1 MTLWSDIAI
10 QQFLIAI
17 GKDLGPSGI
26 DGELG
31 DKGSDSYSRR
41 AIASF
46 QGDYGLD
53 QDTIWGEQ
61 CQRKAKEVLTNGIQ
75 LTTNFNSSELGCG
88 IAVSDDPNAPHDD
101 DCMNWPDM
109 INLTALSCLQAT
121 RDRIGPIQV
130 TSGVRCRTYNDW
142 LSGSSS
148 ESKHMAG
155 RAFDCNAMGAVSYE
169 TLLQIGLECGFTWG
183 YVGDGYVHLEYDG
196 PGF

>member
-10 QQFLIAI
+10 QQFLAAI
-17 GKDLGPSGI
+17 GKELGPAGI

-46 QGDYGLD
+46 QGEHGLN
-53 QDTIWGEQ
+53 QDKIWGEQ
-61 CQRKAKEVLTNGIQ
+61 CQHKAKEVLTNGVQ
-75 LTTNFNSSELGCG
+75 LTANFSSNELGCG
-88 IAVSDDPNAPHDD
+88 IAVSDDPGAPHDK

-109 INLTALSCLQAT
+109 INLTAVNCLQAT
-121 RDRIGPIQV
+121 RDRIGAIQV

-155 RAFDCNAMGAVSYE
+155 RAFDCNPMGACSFE
-169 TLLQIGLECGFTWG
+169 ELLQIGLECGFSWG

-196 PGF
+196 LGF

>member
-10 QQFLIAI
+10 QQFLTAI

-61 CQRKAKEVLTNGIQ
+61 CQRKAKEILTNGIQ
-75 LTTNFNSSELGCG
+75 LTANFNSSELGCG

-109 INLTALSCLQAT
+109 INLTALNCLQAT

-155 RAFDCNAMGAVSYE
+155 RAFDCNAMGAVGYE

-196 PGF
+196 PSF

>member
-10 QQFLIAI
+10 QQFLTAT

-46 QGDYGLD
+46 EGDHGLD
-53 QDTIWGEQ
+53 RDKIWGEQ
-61 CQRKAKEVLTNGIQ
+61 CQCKAKEVLTNGIQ
-75 LTTNFNSSELGCG
+75 LTANFNSSELGCG

-109 INLTALSCLQAT
+109 INLTAISYLQAT

-130 TSGVRCRTYNDW
+130 TSGVRCRTYNNW

-196 PGF
+196 PSF

>member
-10 QQFLIAI
+10 QQFLTVI

-46 QGDYGLD
+46 EGDCGLD
-53 QDTIWGEQ
+53 RDKIWGEQ
-61 CQRKAKEVLTNGIQ
+61 CQRKAKEILTNGIQ
-75 LTTNFNSSELGCG
+75 LTANFNSSELGCG

-109 INLTALSCLQAT
+109 INLTAISYLQAT

-130 TSGVRCRTYNDW
+130 TSGVRCITYNDW

-155 RAFDCNAMGAVSYE
+155 RAFDCNAMGAVDYE

-183 YVGDGYVHLEYDG
+183 YVGNGYVHLQYDG
-196 PGF
+196 PSF

>member
-10 QQFLIAI
+10 QQFLTAI

-46 QGDYGLD
+46 QRDYGLD

-61 CQRKAKEVLTNGIQ
+61 CQRKAKEILTNGIQ
-75 LTTNFNSSELGCG
+75 LTANFNSSELGCG
-88 IAVSDDPNAPHDD
+88 IAVSDDPGAPHDD

-109 INLTALSCLQAT
+109 INLTAISYLQAT

-155 RAFDCNAMGAVSYE
+155 RAFDCNAMGSVDYE

-183 YVGDGYVHLEYDG
+183 YVGNGYVHLEYDG
-196 PGF
+196 PGW